1 MWQGRFHDNDDDFDD
16 DDGEDYDFKG
26 MIVTMTM
33 KMMTLLLI
41 TKIEKRTTKI
51 KKHIQDKCLLTVYT
65 FYLLIPKK
73 EQPK

>member
-33 KMMTLLLI
+33 KMMTFLLI

-65 FYLLIPKK
+65 CLPADS
-73 EQPK
+73 EEGTT